1 MNQIGRI
8 PVTDEQAERMVSPD
22 TLADL
27 VSQITATPPG
37 PPVIRWRRGRVP
49 RRGMLLGG
57 SLAAAAAG
65 AAAALVLGGASPAAN
80 PLPTA
85 AAKALTF
92 TVNDGYITVIVKNP
106 YADPDWYNADFKKHH
121 LNVTLRMSP
130 VSPSLVGQV
139 IFTDESPSGA
149 GKQITAITAKDCQS
163 GGAGDECPVGIK
175 VPLNFSGQYD
185 VYFGRAARPG
195 EQYATVGSAF
205 APTEALHGMKY
216 IIGQPLSTVLTELGS
231 RHLTAVLHL
240 PHASGL
246 ESPGQSPGP
255 WYVWGASPYA
265 SGKVML
271 WVGHSKPTS
280 SDPDPNDAS

>member
-27 VSQITATPPG
+27 VSQIIATPPG
-37 PPVIRWRRGRVP
+37 SPVIRRRRGRVP
-49 RRGMLLGG
+49 RRGMLLGA
-57 SLAAAAAG
+57 SLAAAAA
-65 AAAALVLGGASPAAN
+65 AAAVALVLVGSASPAAK
-80 PLPTA
+80 PLPA
-85 AAKALTF
+85 AAARALAF
-92 TVNDGYITVIVKNP
+92 TVKDGYITVIVKNP
-106 YADPDWYNADFKKHH
+106 YADPAWYNADFKKYH
-121 LNVTLRMSP
+121 LNVTLRMRP

-149 GKQITAITAKDCQS
+149 GKQITTITAKGCQADGGS
-163 GGAGDECPVGIK
+163 GCPVGIR

-185 VYFGRAARPG
+185 VYFGRAARPD
-195 EQYATVGSAF
+195 EQYTTVGSAF
-205 APTEALHGMKY
+205 APAEALHGMKY

-240 PHASGL
+240 PRASGL

-255 WYVWGASPYA
+255 WYVWGATPYA
-265 SGKVML
+265 PGKAML
-271 WVGHSKPTS
+271 WLGHSKPTS
-280 SDPDPNDAS
+280 SNPDPNNAS